1 MRAHRLLIVSFLGAI
16 LALSA
21 CSKSSP
27 QSSPTTSTTP
37 APAANAVAVTPGA
50 TTIPPTSVAP
60 SAAAATTLPA
70 TPAALSP
77 SRIET
82 VKLVYDILRERYYK
96 PLKSDALL
104 AEAWRG
110 ASGAAGV
117 SLATP
122 RFTGN
127 SVTDWQTFAGAYAQ
141 LFSRSGAQ
149 TGTELAFAAARAMID
164 SLHDD
169 HTYFLDPQA
178 YQRRKAESAGGD
190 SYVGIGVSFAQNA
203 PFTIAAVIP
212 GSPAEKAGLRPGD
225 VITAIDG
232 TATATLSPQEGGS
245 RLRGQEGQPVRLS
258 IRHAD
263 GSSADVTLVRARIV
277 NPAIR
282 WRVLP
287 DGIGYIQLASFA
299 DAYARFSDGRNIA
312 ETLDLALQTFEQ
324 TGVKGWIVDLRGNP
338 GGSEQTLSEFAGRFL
353 ASGIVLDAV
362 DRDGHE
368 TRSPVDGHL
377 FPVQRPLAVL
387 VDNESGSAAELFAAT
402 MQEYGR
408 ARIVGTR
415 TAGAVNGALE
425 TALPD
430 GAAIQYTVVEAR
442 TGKNRRP
449 LDGSGVTPDDIVRG
463 TPADILGGE
472 TDPQY
477 LAAKSWV
484 LQQAARQPLLPAATP
499 MPARTLSAD
508 ALRSLLAPLAAQPAD
523 VPPGPARD
531 RFGDLVLTHPNE
543 LCIGIADDC
552 PDPDALDA
560 TALRRGWQG
569 SYEEFF
575 GDGAPAPVTV
585 EFDLYADAAGAQDA
599 LRTNDF
605 PYGLRAVPAP
615 ARLGDETVA
624 YTGYDAAAGVDQI
637 AWRRGRLVVIVQ
649 VTANPGESALPT
661 ALAIA
666 QRLDARLASRP
677 LP

>member
-1 MRAHRLLIVSFLGAI
+1 MRAHRLLIVAFLSAV
-16 LALSA
+16 LALTA
-21 CSKSSP
+21 CSKSAP
-27 QSSPTTSTTP
+27 RPSPTASATLTP
-37 APAANAVAVTPGA
+37 AATAASTPG
-50 TTIPPTSVAP
+50 TTSVPPTSIAP
-60 SAAAATTLPA
+60 PAAAATPLPA

-77 SRIET
+77 SRVET
-82 VKLVYDILRERYYK
+82 VKLVYDILLERYYR
-96 PLKSDALL
+96 PLKSDTLL
-104 AEAWRG
+104 AEAWR
-110 ASGAAGV
+110 AAANAAGV
-117 SLATP
+117 SLPAP
-122 RFTGN
+122 RFTGDA
-127 SVTDWQTFAGAYAQ
+127 VTDWQAFAAAYAQ
-141 LFSRSGAQ
+141 LFTRSGAQ
-149 TGTELAFAAARAMID
+149 TGTEIAFAAARAMID
-164 SLHDD
+164 GLRDD

-178 YQRRKAESAGGD
+178 YQRRKAASAGGD
-190 SYVGIGVSFAQNA
+190 SYIGIGVSLAQNA
-203 PFTIAAVIP
+203 PFTIATIIP
-212 GSPAEKAGLRPGD
+212 GSPAEKAGLHPGD

-232 TATATLSPQEGGS
+232 VATASLSPQDVS
-245 RLRGQEGQPVRLS
+245 NRLRGQEGQPVRLT
-258 IRHAD
+258 IRHTD
-263 GSSADVTLVRARIV
+263 GSSTDVTLVRAKIV

-287 DGIGYIQLASFA
+287 DGIGYIQLTSFA

-324 TGVKGWIVDLRGNP
+324 AGVKGWIIDLRGNP
-338 GGSEQTLSEFAGRFL
+338 GGSEQTLAEFAGRFL
-353 ASGIVLDAV
+353 ASGIVLDAI

-387 VDNESGSAAELFAAT
+387 VDGNSGSAAELFAAT

-430 GAAIQYTVVEAR
+430 GAAMQYTVVEAR

-449 LDGSGVTPDDIVRG
+449 LDGSGVMPDETVSGR
-463 TPADILGGE
+463 PADILGGD
-472 TDPQY
+472 TDPQF
-477 LAAKSWV
+477 LAAKAWV

-499 MPARTLSAD
+499 VPARTLSAS
-508 ALRSLLAPLAAQPAD
+508 ALRSLLTPLAAQVAD

-585 EFDLYADAAGAQDA
+585 EFDLYASASGAEDA

-615 ARLGDETVA
+615 ARLGDGTVA
-624 YTGYDAAAGVDQI
+624 YTGYDAAAGIDQI
-637 AWRRGRLVVIVQ
+637 VWRRGRLVIIVQ
-649 VTANPGESALPT
+649 VTTNPGESGLPA

-666 QRLDARLASRP
+666 QRLDARLASQP